1 MSNQPPARLSKTDWR
16 KVKKVATGPLLGP
29 LSGQPQARM
38 APAKPAKSAPLGR
51 FNVVREKLD
60 AILEPEKRA

>member
-1 MSNQPPARLSKTDWR
+1 MSNQPPKGLSKTDWR

-29 LSGQPQARM
+29 VPGQPQARK
-38 APAKPAKSAPLGR
+38 AQAKPAKSAPLGPLS
-51 FNVVREKLD
+51 VVREKLD